1 MLRFENVATPFTAF
15 TVNVPLK
22 VADGEPGPREI
33 VTAFVA
39 PATTPPLMSCTAT
52 VTAGDIVTPAV
63 AADGDCAKASFV
75 AGRLLTVN
83 AELVRSE
90 ERRVGKEWRSRGSPY
105 H

>member
-1 MLRFENVATPFTAF
+1 MLRFANVATPFTAL

-39 PATTPPLMSCTAT
+39 PATVPPLVSCTAT
-52 VTAGDIVTPAV
+52 VIAGLIVTPVV
-63 AADGDCAKASFV
+63 AADGDCVNASFV

-83 AELVRSE
+83 AELVADVKPVAVATS
-90 ERRVGKEWRSRGSPY
+90 V
-105 H
+105 